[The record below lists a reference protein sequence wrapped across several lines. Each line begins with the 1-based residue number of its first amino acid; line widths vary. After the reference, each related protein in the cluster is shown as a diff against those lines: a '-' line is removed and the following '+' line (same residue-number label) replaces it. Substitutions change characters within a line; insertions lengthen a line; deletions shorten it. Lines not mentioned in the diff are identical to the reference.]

1 MSKEPAEYITNP
13 IAIRI
18 NSKELHEFVKTNGK
32 KNKRSVS
39 QEINYLIELGKKE
52 VERWEKLI
60 DGIDRGD
67 SQYQGEV
74 KI

>member
-18 NSKELHEFVKTNGK
+18 NSKELHEFVKSNGK

-39 QEINYLIELGKKE
+39 QEINFLIELGKKE
-52 VERWEKLI
+52 VERWEAVI
-60 DGIDRGD
+60 DSVDKGK
-67 SQYQGEV
+67 SQYQGGV
-74 KI
+74 K